1 MSFFKGEKV
10 LTVQA
15 IDPDLDAQLEYT
27 IAEVRAADK
36 TGVALRDTNIYDYKH
51 AFRSVVLNT
60 KHLEKRCQHLRKGNS
75 WMTCIYSFFNR

>member
-1 MSFFKGEKV
+1 MSFSAGEKV

-51 AFRSVVLNT
+51 AFRSVVFNAS
-60 KHLEKRCQHLRKGNS
+60 HFEKC
-75 WMTCIYSFFNR
+75 C